1 MGEAWPERLNG
12 IFAFAVWEDEKET
25 LFLARDHVGVKPFF
39 YTLPE
44 ECGFLFASELK
55 ALLRHPAVPHE
66 VDADGVAE
74 PLLIGLGRTPGQ
86 GVFRGIREL
95 LPGQCGT
102 FSREGQRLR
111 KYWALTARPHAE
123 NEADTPCIRRQ
134 RPGICREWRMW
145 TPPCCCSVRQCG
157 GTPKN
162 SPAAVPHHC
171 PAGGLPGR

>member
-66 VDADGVAE
+66 VDAA
-74 PLLIGLGRTPGQ
+74 
-86 GVFRGIREL
+86 
-95 LPGQCGT
+95 
-102 FSREGQRLR
+102 
-111 KYWALTARPHAE
+111 AH
-123 NEADTPCIRRQ
+123 
-134 RPGICREWRMW
+134 RPGTDTGAGRIPRYPG
-145 TPPCCCSVRQCG
+145 TAAGSVRHLQ
-157 GTPKN
+157 P
-162 SPAAVPHHC
+162 
-171 PAGGLPGR
+171 